1 MKYTAVEFDANRP
14 VVNMTTTPFNSRF
27 GVAVKVL
34 KNGSVLDLS
43 ENEIVIEGAE
53 NKGKQGDWTLFEL
66 SSGNI
71 PSIIT
76 KSVVLNSAELS
87 ATFKLQISTRVSDV
101 IEQ

>member
-1 MKYTAVEFDANRP
+1 MKYAAVEFDANRP
-14 VVNMTTTPFNSRF
+14 VANMITTPFNSRF

-43 ENEIVIEGAE
+43 ENELVIEGAQ

-76 KSVVLNSAELS
+76 KSVVVNSAELS
-87 ATFKLQISTRVSDV
+87 ATFRLQISIMASGV